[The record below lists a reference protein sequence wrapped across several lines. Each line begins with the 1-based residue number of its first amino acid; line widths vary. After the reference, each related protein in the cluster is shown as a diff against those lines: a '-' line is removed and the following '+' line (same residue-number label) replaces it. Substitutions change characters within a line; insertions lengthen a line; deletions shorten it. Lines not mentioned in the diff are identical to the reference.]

1 MLRACRA
8 RPCSRPADQRYELA
22 SPHVLL
28 SVEDGSLPHRCRKCP
43 VVHHSKNWQPM
54 SHMGAP
60 ARTGATQPP
69 PSAQDFVNKVAI
81 SDMFEIQSS
90 QLALSKETDSDTKP
104 FAPRM
109 GADHHKTSSELKS
122 WVEGGKVNA
131 TLPTAMDSDHQGMFD
146 QLKGKSGK
154 DFDQSY
160 DQIQVK
166 AHQDAVTLFEAYAKA
181 GDDAQLKTWAAKT
194 LPHLKQHL
202 TMAQKLK

>member
-1 MLRACRA
+1 
-8 RPCSRPADQRYELA
+8 
-22 SPHVLL
+22 
-28 SVEDGSLPHRCRKCP
+28 
-43 VVHHSKNWQPM
+43 
-54 SHMGAP
+54 MGAP

-90 QLALSKETDSDTKP
+90 QLALSKEPDSDTKP
-104 FAPRM
+104 FAQRM
-109 GADHHKTSSELKS
+109 VADHQKTSSELKS
-122 WVEGGKVNA
+122 LVEGGKVKA

-166 AHQDAVTLFEAYAKA
+166 AHQDAVALFEWYAKA
-181 GDDAQLKTWAAKT
+181 GDDAELKNWAAKT